1 MVEIGQHA
9 AIQAVVGDEDTAVAL
24 GSGDVPVLA
33 TPRVVALV
41 EAAAVAAISDEMDE
55 ASTSV
60 GTEIDLRHIAP
71 SPVGAVVVAS
81 ATVVGMEGRSVRFRV
96 EVRQDDTVVAS
107 GTHTRVVVDRR
118 RFVDRLG

>member
-9 AIQAVVGDEDTAVAL
+9 SVEVVVTDEDTAIAL
-24 GSGDVPVLA
+24 GSGDVPVLG

-41 EAAAVAAISDEMDE
+41 EAAAVAAIADEMDD

-71 SPVGAVVVAS
+71 SPVGSVVVAS
-81 ATVVGMEGRSVRFRV
+81 ATVVGREGRSVRFRV
-96 EVRQDDTVVAS
+96 EVRQDGAVVAA
-107 GTHTRVVVDRR
+107 GGHTRVVVDRR
-118 RFVDRLG
+118 RFLDRLG